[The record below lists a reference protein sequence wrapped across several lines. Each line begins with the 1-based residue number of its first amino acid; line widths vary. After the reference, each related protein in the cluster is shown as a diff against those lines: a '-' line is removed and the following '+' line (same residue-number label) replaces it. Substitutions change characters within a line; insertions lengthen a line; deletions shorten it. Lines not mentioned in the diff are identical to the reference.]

1 MRMQGPQRQ
10 EGAVLIVALIFLVIL
25 TMLGVTAMTGTTM
38 ETRMAGNARDVAV
51 ALQAAEA
58 AIRDAHRDIYGVVVN
73 AGVPRNLPIHYTQ
86 FGDAAGNPAT
96 CNTGQ
101 QKGLCRPNVC
111 PLCGQQNATLPQDL
125 TSVVSFTGD
134 PSVRYGEFTGAQQL
148 TGVSQQPRYIIEAFC
163 LPKYGSSLQTFC
175 KFYRVTARGYGQNP
189 NTMVTLQEVYVT
201 N

>member
-1 MRMQGPQRQ
+1 MTAQSGQRQ
-10 EGAVLIVALIFLVIL
+10 RGAVLIVALIFLVIL
-25 TMLGVTAMTGTTM
+25 TMLGITAMTGTTM

-51 ALQAAEA
+51 AAQAAEA
-58 AIRDAHRDIYGVVVN
+58 AVRDAHRDLYRVTVN
-73 AGVPRNLPIHYTQ
+73 GGTARTLPIHYTQ
-86 FGDAAGNPAT
+86 FGDAAGTPAT
-96 CNTGQ
+96 CNTGP
-101 QKGLCRPNVC
+101 QKGLCRPNNC
-111 PLCGQQNATLPQDL
+111 TLCGQQNAVLPADL